1 MLEEEPSHVLYLY
14 TWLKWNNSHSL
25 DESCELQLYR
35 KKWLLASMSDFCL
48 LQQETQSRNWLVRN
62 WFRAREDSSL
72 SFERCMCFKLIIWGK
87 GFLETHT
94 IFLLTALFNQNF
106 SNTGKMNKRTDK
118 RTRQTNN
125 RMNKRLTRQRINKE
139 MGMRNKEQT
148 NEKNLKWTNAWKRLR
163 TNECE
168 RTNEIMDKR
177 IKSWT
182 SKERGKGERKKYAC
196 QVFHTFLSISLKS

>member
-1 MLEEEPSHVLYLY
+1 MLEEEPSHFLYLY

-35 KKWLLASMSDFCL
+35 KKVAVSKYERLLFIAV
-48 LQQETQSRNWLVRN
+48 RNTIEKLIVRN

-87 GFLETHT
+87 GFLETHA

-106 SNTGKMNKRTDK
+106 SNIGKMNKRTDK

-125 RMNKRLTRQRINKE
+125 RMNKRWTRQRINKE

-148 NEKNLKWTNAWKRLR
+148 NEQNLKWTNAWKRLR
-163 TNECE
+163 TNKCE
-168 RTNEIMDKR
+168 RTNEIMDKW
-177 IKSWT
+177 IKDWT